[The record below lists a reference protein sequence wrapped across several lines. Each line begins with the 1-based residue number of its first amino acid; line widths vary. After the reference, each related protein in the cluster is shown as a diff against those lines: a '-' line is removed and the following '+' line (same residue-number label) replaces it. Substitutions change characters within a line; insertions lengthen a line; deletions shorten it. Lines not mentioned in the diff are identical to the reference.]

1 MRTVGEVRRVSSPV
15 ESEVRDA
22 RVKLLFALVV
32 AGVVVAVPVVFTE
45 LFVDTPELVA
55 AVGLVYALACTGLWA
70 VTQTTASGFPSGTRV
85 EPLNTVFVLLVGEV
99 VLSLQTAIPT
109 YAFVTW
115 GLVAPL
121 VGLVV
126 ATTLTVLF
134 FSQPGVESDPFGM
147 HALLFGPI
155 LLGGTVVL
163 GLVEFGAQTLVG

>member
-70 VTQTTASGFPSGTRV
+70 VTQTTASGFPSGTRE

-115 GLVAPL
+115 GLAAGR
-121 VGLVV
+121 VGRRDDAHRPVL
-126 ATTLTVLF
+126 LTARCRERPVRDARTAVRTDTARRNRR
-134 FSQPGVESDPFGM
+134 PRPR
-147 HALLFGPI
+147 
-155 LLGGTVVL
+155 
-163 GLVEFGAQTLVG
+163 